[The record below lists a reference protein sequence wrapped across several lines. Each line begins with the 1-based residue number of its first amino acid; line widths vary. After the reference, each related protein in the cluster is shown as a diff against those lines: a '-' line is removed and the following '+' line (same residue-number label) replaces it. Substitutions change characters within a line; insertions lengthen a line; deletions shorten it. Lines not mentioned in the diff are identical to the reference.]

1 TTRGIPQFYYGT
13 EILMTNP
20 NSEDHGEI
28 RSDFPG
34 GWAGDKVDAKTGKGL
49 TEQQKSA
56 QDFTKKLLNW
66 RKNKAV
72 IHTGE
77 LRHFIPELQTYVYF
91 RYNDTEKVM
100 VILNKNEADHVLNL
114 ARFAEILEGISTG
127 TDVMTGQQF
136 EMEKEILLPNKAALI
151 LELR

>member
-1 TTRGIPQFYYGT
+1 
-13 EILMTNP
+13 
-20 NSEDHGEI
+20 
-28 RSDFPG
+28 
-34 GWAGDKVDAKTGKGL
+34 
-49 TEQQKSA
+49 
-56 QDFTKKLLNW
+56 
-66 RKNKAV
+66 
-72 IHTGE
+72 
-77 LRHFIPELQTYVYF
+77 
-91 RYNDTEKVM
+91 M